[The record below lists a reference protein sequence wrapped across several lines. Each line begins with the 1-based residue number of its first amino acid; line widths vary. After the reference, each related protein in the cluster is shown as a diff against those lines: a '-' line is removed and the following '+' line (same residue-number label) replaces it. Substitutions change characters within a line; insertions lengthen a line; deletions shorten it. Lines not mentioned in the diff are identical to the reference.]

1 MSQHDFDIANQGFVA
16 FRADLNNALKA
27 LGSLSSGITAP
38 STTYAN
44 QLWYETDT
52 NILWLRNEANSAW
65 LNLMVI
71 NQSNG
76 SPNFVTGSV
85 GVGTTL
91 PDALLSVTGTASF
104 GDGTAALPSIA
115 HFGDTDT
122 GMFFPLV
129 NTIGFSVN
137 ASEVMRISAS
147 GRLHIG
153 DTTARTVTNISG
165 TGATIPYIQLSGT
178 SESRAGM
185 GLFGYGSTA
194 TTDPNIIFNKSL
206 SGVLGTQTAVVS
218 GSGLGGIAFNGSDG
232 AGFNIAASILASVDD
247 TVASSSVPGRLTFST
262 TALGGTAADPRMT
275 ITSAGNVGIGTNS
288 PTVPLHVVNASTPR
302 IYLGSDAS
310 KYGGLV
316 YTAGTTFGSVAIRG
330 QGNDTGTVVHVDRDN
345 SQVRFDTSGSE
356 RMTIA
361 SSGNVGIG
369 NTEALVALHVT
380 GDTMTTGVVYKNQPA
395 QVSKAAAAT
404 LTIAELENG
413 IIQYT
418 GAAANLTLP
427 TGTNIEGGVPA
438 TFPTNMSFD
447 FSVINTGTGTATL
460 VTAAGLTLVGAMT
473 TAINTSTV
481 FRVRKTA
488 TNAYTVYRIS

>member
-38 STTYAN
+38 TTTYAN

-71 NQSNG
+71 NQANG
-76 SPNFVTGSV
+76 SPAFITGSV

-137 ASEVMRISAS
+137 ESEAMRINAN
-147 GRLHIG
+147 GRLLIG
-153 DTTARTVTNISG
+153 DTTARNVNNISG
-165 TGATIPYIQLSGT
+165 TGATSPYIQLSGT

-194 TTDPNIIFNKSL
+194 MDDPNIIFNKSL
-206 SGVLGTQTAVVS
+206 SGTLGTQTAVIS

-232 AGFNIAASILASVDD
+232 AGFFIGASILASVDD

-262 TALGGTAADPRMT
+262 TALGNSVADPRMT
-275 ITSAGNVGIGTNS
+275 ITSAGNVGIGVTDPAVKLEVSGDIISVVSGTTTVAARSGDNTNYS
-288 PTVPLHVVNASTPR
+288 QLALRQTATESRLAST
-302 IYLGSDAS
+302 G
-310 KYGGLV
+310 
-316 YTAGTTFGSVAIRG
+316 AGTGTFTPLTFHVNGNESMRITSAGKVA
-330 QGNDTGTVVHVDRDN
+330 
-345 SQVRFDTSGSE
+345 
-356 RMTIA
+356 
-361 SSGNVGIG
+361 IG
-369 NTEALVALHVT
+369 NTEGLVPLHVT
-380 GDTMTTGVVYKNQPA
+380 GDTMTTGVVYKDQPSH
-395 QVSKAAAAT
+395 VTETAAAT
-404 LTIAELENG
+404 LTIAELLVG
-413 IIQYT
+413 IIRYT
-418 GAAANLTLP
+418 GAAATLTLP
-427 TGTNIEGGVPA
+427 TGTNIETGTPSS
-438 TFPTNMSFD
+438 FPVDMSFD

-460 VTAAGLTLVGAMT
+460 GTATGLTLIGSMA
-473 TAINTSTV
+473 TAINTSTM

-488 TNAYTVYRIS
+488 TNAFTVYRIS